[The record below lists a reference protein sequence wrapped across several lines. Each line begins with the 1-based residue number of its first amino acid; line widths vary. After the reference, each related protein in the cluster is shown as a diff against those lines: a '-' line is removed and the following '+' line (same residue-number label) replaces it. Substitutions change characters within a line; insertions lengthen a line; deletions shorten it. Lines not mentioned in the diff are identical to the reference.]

1 MLIGDDYDAETN
13 EPDADKAWVIR
24 QLMQHP
30 LFKAGDIAGPTF
42 VEPPAM
48 EGTLS
53 PGTTAADEAEKKRKR
68 DRELQSGLEAYVS
81 GEVLEGWFEDQFGKT
96 ALDLVK
102 DLRLKRRVHKQYS
115 PEIDQ
120 AIVAIRTLKKEEVE
134 HILKGVSWSNE
145 HMEALRGF
153 NCNDKDLKSLRKF
166 GEVREV
172 SLKQAC
178 IQFDNSNRV
187 ISKLSQI
194 EGDLNE
200 TQRNLWVDA
209 IQMRKEAKQMW
220 KSTLH
225 QADSLNKAELL
236 ALHKARD
243 LLDYHGSM
251 DSRTIM
257 SHMMDGDGRSRGL
270 PSVQKL
276 GALLKT
282 YGPEYNITKHQD
294 KWELLSRD
302 MTAIMKDPWAY
313 TAGFLDADGYITISK
328 RGEPRAGIIATGER
342 GKVHCEN
349 LYKMIG
355 CGVLQLDLKI
365 HKNSRRSQHRLQFYS
380 RADIT
385 KLLEGTKPHLRL
397 KKQQAKYVMEHLA
410 LRGRDGD
417 MIIKRRDELFKLVKW
432 ENWKDVKADELLGE
446 WNVDEQEVLS
456 WGRSDPE
463 VIRLVDDM
471 AGLVGDI

>member
-1 MLIGDDYDAETN
+1 MTWGSMLIGDDYDAETS
-13 EPDADKAWVIR
+13 EPDTDKAWVIR

-30 LFKAGDIAGPTF
+30 LFKNKTIAGPTF
-42 VEPPAM
+42 ASPSVEGKLAPKNSA
-48 EGTLS
+48 L
-53 PGTTAADEAEKKRKR
+53 DEEEERKKK
-68 DRELQSGLEAYVS
+68 LQPLQINAS
-81 GEVLEGWFEDQFGKT
+81 EVLDGWFEDQFGLT

-102 DLRLKRRVHKQYS
+102 DLRLKRRVHKEHAS
-115 PEIDQ
+115 DIDE
-120 AIVAIRTLKKEEVE
+120 AISVIRGLRKAEVR
-134 HILKGVSWSNE
+134 HILDGVSWSAD
-145 HMEALRGF
+145 HIDSIEAF
-153 NCNDKDLKSLRKF
+153 NCNDKDLKSFRKF
-166 GEVREV
+166 GESRQV

-178 IQFDNSNRV
+178 IQYENANG
-187 ISKLSQI
+187 IINKLSQV
-194 EGDLNE
+194 EGDWDE
-200 TQRNLWVDA
+200 QQRQLWVDA
-209 IQMRKEAKQMW
+209 NRMRKESRSMW
-220 KSTLH
+220 KSILH
-225 QADSLNKAELL
+225 QTDSLRKGELM

-243 LLDYHGSM
+243 LLDCHGPM
-251 DSRTIM
+251 DSRTM
-257 SHMMDGDGRSRGL
+257 MTHMMYNDGRSKGL

-302 MTAIMKDPWAY
+302 MSAIMKDPWAY

-349 LYKMIG
+349 LHKMLG

-380 RADIT
+380 KDDIT
-385 KLLEGTKPHLRL
+385 KLLEGTQPHLRL
-397 KKQQAKYVMEHLA
+397 KKEQAKYVLQLLD
-410 LRGRDGD
+410 LRGRNGD
-417 MIIKRRDELFKLVKW
+417 MITKRRDELYRLVKW
-432 ENWKDVKADELLGE
+432 ENWKDVKADEMLEE
-446 WNVDEQEVLS
+446 WKVDEQEVLS

-471 AGLVGDI
+471 SGLIGEV